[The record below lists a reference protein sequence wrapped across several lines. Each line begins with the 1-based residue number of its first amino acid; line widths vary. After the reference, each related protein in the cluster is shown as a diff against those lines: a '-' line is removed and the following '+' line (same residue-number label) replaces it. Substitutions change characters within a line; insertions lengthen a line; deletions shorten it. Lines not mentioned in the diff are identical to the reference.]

1 MKFEPPSR
9 AQRATE
15 AELKG
20 FGGVAKW
27 VNIGKIDLNVFRE
40 PHKSADRKEQEE
52 LRER

>member
-27 VNIGKIDLNVFRE
+27 VNTGEIDLDVFRE
-40 PHKSADRKEQEE
+40 PHKSADRKE
-52 LRER
+52 